1 MKRDDELGFYIY
13 SQEYEFEGENFC
25 HIGFFALVKAEDF
38 SEENIFPHEFTLA
51 NAKTDRTK
59 LLNPCHANLS
69 LIFGLYYYPEGNI
82 DFFLQEGIKSKPSR
96 VIDDNKVAHKLW
108 RLNNTEKNQ
117 KIFYLCLIKM
127 NQRICKCCMSCNCT
141 L

>member
-1 MKRDDELGFYIY
+1 LKRDDELGFYIY

-25 HIGFFALVKAEDF
+25 RIGFFALVKAEDF

-69 LIFGLYYYPEGNI
+69 LIFGLYYDPEGNI
-82 DFFLQEGIKSKPSR
+82 DFFLQEGIKSKPST

-127 NQRICKCCMSCNCT
+127 NQGICKCCMS
-141 L
+141 